1 MDLASND
8 SASPLAQG
16 ERIEVRGF
24 SNELNGCNPHPA
36 LSLSKGEAKSRCD
49 HAKSNNDC

>member
-16 ERIEVRGF
+16 KRIEVRGF
-24 SNELNGCNPHPA
+24 SSDLNGYNPHPPGGR
-36 LSLSKGEAKSRCD
+36 GED
-49 HAKSNNDC
+49 VVQM